1 MRTVGIGIVGC
12 GMFGESHL
20 QAFRAVPGAQVRA
33 VFDLDRARA
42 ERLAKEFGIARVCGS
57 LDELCS
63 LDGIDAVDVV
73 TAEGAHRTPVLAAL
87 SKQKHVFVEKPLA
100 TNLDDCRAMTEAAA
114 SADRYLMVGHVLRFE
129 TRYAM
134 LREQIAAGR
143 LGTVVALH
151 ARRNRLREHVE
162 RYLRVHLA
170 LETAIHDIDYLLWC
184 TQSPVRRVRGYSRAA
199 SGNKTDTFWG
209 VLEFESG
216 AIGIVQTLWMLPE
229 AAGVGLDDA
238 VQVIGTEGVA
248 NLALVP
254 GGLTFWTDR
263 GYDLPDVGYDP
274 RVFNAARGALRDELA
289 YFVECVAEERAPTMN
304 TAVEA
309 TRAVRVA
316 LALIESAEAGRD
328 VELTEWDA

>member
-20 QAFRAVPGAQVRA
+20 QAFRAVPGAEVRA
-33 VFDLDRARA
+33 LFDLDRARA
-42 ERLAKEFGIARVCGS
+42 KKLAEEFGIATVCGS
-57 LDELCS
+57 LEELCA
-63 LDGIDAVDVV
+63 LEEIDAVDVV
-73 TAEGAHRTPVLAAL
+73 TAEAAHRQPVLAAL
-87 SKQKHVFVEKPLA
+87 SHGKHVFVEKPLA
-100 TNLDDCRAMTEAAA
+100 TTLDDCCAMAEAARA
-114 SADRYLMVGHVLRFE
+114 AQRYLMVGHVLRFE

-143 LGTVVALH
+143 LGTIVSLH
-151 ARRNRLREHVE
+151 ARRNRLKEHVE

-170 LETAIHDIDYLLWC
+170 LETAIHDIDFLLWC
-184 TQSPVRRVRGYSRAA
+184 TQSPVKRVRGYARAA
-199 SGNKTDTFWG
+199 QGSKTDTFWG

-238 VQVIGTEGVA
+238 VQVIGTAGVA

-263 GYDLPDVGYDP
+263 GYELPDVGYDP
-274 RVFNAARGALRDELA
+274 RVFGAARGALRDELA

-304 TAVEA
+304 T
-309 TRAVRVA
+309 
-316 LALIESAEAGRD
+316 
-328 VELTEWDA
+328 